1 MEFSGVGSPDDAPRP
16 RDTVLLEESEL
27 EGLPLP
33 TDTKADAGAV
43 VVGLLVIS
51 GVSLVRDVVAAT
63 AGIEDGEAP
72 GEVEDGEVPGEDE
85 DGGVPRE
92 DGDNATVASEVWEPI
107 SGLVGLSMDTVG
119 GTELD
124 GAI

>member
-33 TDTKADAGAV
+33 TDTKVDAGAV

-63 AGIEDGEAP
+63 AGIEDGE
-72 GEVEDGEVPGEDE
+72 VPGEDE

-92 DGDNATVASEVWEPI
+92 DGDNVTIASEVWEPI
-107 SGLVGLSMDTVG
+107 SGPVGLSTDTEVG